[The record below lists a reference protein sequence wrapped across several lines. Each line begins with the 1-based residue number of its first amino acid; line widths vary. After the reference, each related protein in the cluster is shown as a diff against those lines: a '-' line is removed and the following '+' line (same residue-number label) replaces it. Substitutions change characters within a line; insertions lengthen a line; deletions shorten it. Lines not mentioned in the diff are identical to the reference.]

1 MRRVILHL
9 TIILFL
15 VPMGAAGIDR
25 GDGILR
31 AESPAGPSHSSA
43 RGVRPKRPAG
53 VTSQRVKETTAS
65 PAGSEKFPQVAEQV
79 RQAYQLAQRATTIEQ
94 FTQALRICEQALGQ
108 PGITVET
115 RKEMPR
121 ATERA
126 IVTLGQPGIT
136 VDQRRYTQQLAS
148 WLFNKRGEAY
158 SAQAE
163 DMAQGDDSSA
173 EDSLERNALR
183 DFERAIKFNPEAWR
197 PLHNRG
203 VSRAILKDYE
213 AALEDFAAALKR
225 NPRYVNTWFNRAEV
239 LYELGEYEKAVAD
252 YTHAI
257 QLDPNDADAHGNR
270 GHANFQLGNYQRSL
284 EDYDRVLQLRPD
296 DAVAHI
302 DRADAYAYLG
312 EWSKS
317 AGDYRV
323 AIRLDN
329 QQPRAYQ
336 NAAWLMATCPD
347 EQFRNPDLAVRA
359 AKRAIE
365 LSGESDHR
373 SLDIL
378 GAAQASAGQFNEA
391 QQAVVQAMHVA
402 PEGLRGPLESRLE
415 LYKRQ
420 EPYRQPGPSAPSAI
434 AGNSATSRQIKR

>member
-1 MRRVILHL
+1 MRRAILHL
-9 TIILFL
+9 AITLFL
-15 VPMGAAGIDR
+15 VPLGTARIDC
-25 GDGILR
+25 GDGNLR
-31 AESPAGPSHSSA
+31 AESPKGVSLSPA
-43 RGVRPKRPAG
+43 RGVRSNRSVGAK
-53 VTSQRVKETTAS
+53 SQRVKET
-65 PAGSEKFPQVAEQV
+65 PAGTGGADQLPQVAEQL
-79 RQAYQLAQRATTIEQ
+79 RQAYQLAQRAKTIEQ
-94 FTQALRICEQALGQ
+94 FSQALRICEQALGQ
-108 PGITVET
+108 SGIT
-115 RKEMPR
+115 
-121 ATERA
+121 A
-126 IVTLGQPGIT
+126 
-136 VDQRRYTQQLAS
+136 DQRQYAQHLSS
-148 WLFNKRGEAY
+148 WLSNKRGEAY

-163 DMAQGDDSSA
+163 DMAHGDDSSA

-183 DFERAIKFNPEAWR
+183 DFERAVKFNPEAWR

-203 VSRAILKDYE
+203 VSRAILRDYE
-213 AALEDFAAALKR
+213 ASLEDFAAALQR

-252 YTHAI
+252 YTRAI
-257 QLDPNDADAHGNR
+257 RLDPNDADAHVNR

-302 DRADAYAYLG
+302 DRADAYAFLG

-317 AGDYRV
+317 ASDYRI

-347 EQFRNPDLAVRA
+347 DQFRNPALAVRA

-391 QQAVVQAMHVA
+391 QQAVVQAMHGA
-402 PEGLRGPLESRLE
+402 PEGSRGPLESRLE

-420 EPYRQPGPSAPSAI
+420 EPYRQPRPVAASSVVKPE
-434 AGNSATSRQIKR
+434 